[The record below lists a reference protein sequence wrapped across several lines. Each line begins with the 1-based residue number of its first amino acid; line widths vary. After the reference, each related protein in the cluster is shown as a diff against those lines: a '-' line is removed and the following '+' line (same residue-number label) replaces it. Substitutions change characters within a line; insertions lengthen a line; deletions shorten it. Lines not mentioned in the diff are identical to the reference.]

1 MDGVPAPQVVA
12 LAERL
17 QRFSGL
23 RLPAYRHP
31 ELLRAAS
38 LLAREH
44 TGGDVDALLE
54 RLDGPGSHALLQRLA
69 EAMTVGESYFF
80 RDPVHFDLLR
90 HELLPEILWRRRE
103 QRTLRMWSAACA
115 TGEEPYSLA
124 ILLHQLLPEADRWT
138 WRLLGTDVDRQ
149 ALAQAREGR
158 YRPWSLRQTPP
169 EVVRAYFDV
178 QENIYRLREPVRG
191 WVTFQHLNLAAD
203 RYPDPGRGLADF
215 DLILCRNVLIYFD
228 PETAH
233 RVVQRL
239 YDCLAEGG
247 WLLVSAVEAMPGYY
261 HRFQRIRL
269 GGATVYRRP
278 GPGEG
283 PSPPAGIATPWE
295 RSTGGRAPW
304 TGEQPTSPGGWPG
317 VGAFGHAPPGRSW
330 GQTGLGKVLP
340 RGGSPPAEVPRSEP
354 GPGRLEAAGCPEP
367 VDDPHRACDRARDL
381 ASQCRWQ
388 EASHWLDRAEALAP
402 DLARVHYWR
411 GMVAQGMDDLPGAL
425 AALRRARYLDPEAPL
440 VHMALATVW
449 HGLGD
454 PIQAARS
461 LDNVE
466 RLLRGRPLH
475 QVVAPQDEPELTVG
489 VLRELVAMQRHP
501 LRGWAGAPAGGPG

>member
-1 MDGVPAPQVVA
+1 MSQVNGATAHQVA
-12 LAERL
+12 GLAERL
-17 QRFSGL
+17 RRFSGL
-23 RLPAYRHP
+23 RIPTYRHS

-38 LLAREH
+38 LLAQEH
-44 TGGDVDALLE
+44 THGDVDALLE

-80 RDPVHFDLLR
+80 RDSVHFDLLR
-90 HELLPEILWRRRE
+90 HELLPEILGRRRE
-103 QRTLRMWSAACA
+103 QRTLRVWSAACA

-124 ILLHQLLPEADRWT
+124 ILLHQLLPEADGWT

-149 ALAQAREGR
+149 ALAQAREAR
-158 YRPWSLRQTPP
+158 YRPWSLRQTPG
-169 EVVRAYFDV
+169 EVVRRYFDV
-178 QENIYRLREPVRG
+178 QGNTYRLREPVRS
-191 WVTFQHLNLAAD
+191 WVTFQHLNLATD

-228 PETAH
+228 AETAH
-233 RVVQRL
+233 QVVQRL

-247 WLLVSAVEAMPGYY
+247 WLLVSAVEAMPPYY
-261 HRFQRIRL
+261 DRFQRIRL

-278 GPGEG
+278 GPGEDG
-283 PSPPAGIATPWE
+283 SASPGLSLSGGASAGRGVLRPGEQAAGE
-295 RSTGGRAPW
+295 RSSVGLSGHVHA
-304 TGEQPTSPGGWPG
+304 
-317 VGAFGHAPPGRSW
+317 VGASGQGGVEGRLD
-330 GQTGLGKVLP
+330 GLGAVRSAMEP
-340 RGGSPPAEVPRSEP
+340 HRPEAGGP
-354 GPGRLEAAGCPEP
+354 LQ
-367 VDDPHRACDRARDL
+367 VDDPHRACDMARDL
-381 ASQCRWQ
+381 ASQNRWQ
-388 EASHWLDRAEALAP
+388 EAGHWLDRAEALAP

-449 HGLGD
+449 HALGD
-454 PIQAARS
+454 PVQAARS

-475 QVVAPQDEPELTVG
+475 QVVAPRDEPDLTVG
-489 VLRELVAMQRHP
+489 ALWELAAMQRHP
-501 LRGWAGAPAGGPG
+501 LQGRERAPALGSG